1 MTIFNF
7 HIFLQYNIN
16 LTLAKLF
23 KLNRLIVRKSYYI
36 QLIINLILMKRHL
49 FQILAGVTVILSTV
63 VFLSS
68 GNNKTLSDL
77 ALANIEAIASGEG
90 TAVSTCYFRG
100 SGERQDWFFEC
111 DSYTS
116 PEMIYPCPGDKAYGS
131 LGASSMCTK

>member
-1 MTIFNF
+1 
-7 HIFLQYNIN
+7 
-16 LTLAKLF
+16 
-23 KLNRLIVRKSYYI
+23 
-36 QLIINLILMKRHL
+36 MKRHL

-116 PEMIYPCPGDKAYGS
+116 PEMIYPYPGDKTYGS

>member
-1 MTIFNF
+1 
-7 HIFLQYNIN
+7 
-16 LTLAKLF
+16 
-23 KLNRLIVRKSYYI
+23 
-36 QLIINLILMKRHL
+36 MKRHL

-90 TAVSTCYFRG
+90 TAVSTCYTDGFSEG
-100 SGERQDWFFEC
+100 GDIKWYLQC

-116 PEMIYPCPGDKAYGS
+116 PEMIYPCPGDKTYGS

>member
-1 MTIFNF
+1 
-7 HIFLQYNIN
+7 
-16 LTLAKLF
+16 
-23 KLNRLIVRKSYYI
+23 
-36 QLIINLILMKRHL
+36 MKRHL

-90 TAVSTCYFRG
+90 TAVSTCYSSG
-100 SGERQDWFFEC
+100 SGGEMKWYLQC
-111 DSYTS
+111 DSSTS
-116 PEMIYPCPGDKAYGS
+116 PEMIYPCPGDKTYGS